1 MVQGQDFSN
10 KPLAVAYMQDV
21 RGIDS
26 AQSWSVSVLPFLR
39 NTEFFHYQ
47 QPGRTTMGAMSRLLW
62 QQGDALRME
71 VGLLVHHVFG
81 GDSHV
86 LPHLAAVQQI
96 GEKGDWSWRFGTLNN
111 PGHGLVE
118 PLYNPD
124 LWLRRPAEYGLQL
137 QGNNMDLW
145 WSWDRAIEKESPF
158 KEAFTMGMVTNP
170 SFEVIPN
177 VAVGPSVQIQFHHVG
192 GQIDNAPPQP
202 TGNRFD
208 GAIGLHLMHEGSVQ
222 SRIEW
227 LQLFY
232 ADPDQ
237 RFSQVSQGKGQ
248 WLSLSQKKPLNAG
261 SHLRWGLAHWQGQ
274 KFLSVNGQ
282 GIYQYMDLIS
292 LPVMHENQWLKCSF
306 RWEKALT
313 DDAMHGQLSFGV
325 DQYLDLFSKQWSPVM
340 SLAYGL
346 SL

>member
-1 MVQGQDFSN
+1 
-10 KPLAVAYMQDV
+10 
-21 RGIDS
+21 
-26 AQSWSVSVLPFLR
+26 
-39 NTEFFHYQ
+39 
-47 QPGRTTMGAMSRLLW
+47 MGAMTRLLW

-81 GDSHV
+81 GESHV
-86 LPHLAAVQQI
+86 LPHIAAVQQM
-96 GEKGDWSWRFGTLNN
+96 GKKGDWSWRFGTLNN

-137 QGNNMDLW
+137 QGDNMDLW
-145 WSWDRAIEKESPF
+145 WSWDRAIEKDSPF

-170 SFEVIPN
+170 SFKMNPN
-177 VAVGPSVQIQFHHVG
+177 WAFGPSIQIQLHHVG
-192 GQIDNAPPQP
+192 GQIDNAPAQP

-208 GAIGLHLMHEGSVQ
+208 GAMGMHLLYEGFLQ

-227 LQLFY
+227 LQLVY

-237 RFSQVSQGKGQ
+237 RFSQVGQGKGQ
-248 WLSLSQKKPLNAG
+248 WLSLSQKKQLDAS
-261 SHLRWGLAHWQGQ
+261 SHLRWGMAYWQGQ
-274 KFLSVNGQ
+274 QFLSVKGQ
-282 GIYQYMDLIS
+282 GIYQSMDPFNMS
-292 LPVMHENQWLKCSF
+292 EPFLPESQWLKCSF
-306 RWEKALT
+306 RWERALT
-313 DDAMHGQLSFGV
+313 DDTLHGQLSLGV
-325 DQYLDLFSKQWSPVM
+325 DQYLNHLNKQWSPVM

>member
-1 MVQGQDFSN
+1 
-10 KPLAVAYMQDV
+10 
-21 RGIDS
+21 
-26 AQSWSVSVLPFLR
+26 
-39 NTEFFHYQ
+39 
-47 QPGRTTMGAMSRLLW
+47 
-62 QQGDALRME
+62 
-71 VGLLVHHVFG
+71 
-81 GDSHV
+81 
-86 LPHLAAVQQI
+86 
-96 GEKGDWSWRFGTLNN
+96 
-111 PGHGLVE
+111 
-118 PLYNPD
+118 
-124 LWLRRPAEYGLQL
+124 
-137 QGNNMDLW
+137 MDLW

-282 GIYQYMDLIS
+282 GIYQYMDV
-292 LPVMHENQWLKCSF
+292 LPVMLENQWLKCSF

-313 DDAMHGQLSFGV
+313 DDVLSGQLSFGV
-325 DQYLDLFSKQWSPVM
+325 DQYLDLFNKQWSPVM